1 MASLDKRRS
10 ETMKVPNLKFQ
21 NLKTKISTINEE
33 TRNEQKIT
41 AIEEKI
47 KKFHK
52 FYYDLKIK
60 LKMQLQSD
68 EMQNDYYPP

>member
-1 MASLDKRRS
+1 MASLEKRRS

-60 LKMQLQSD
+60 
-68 EMQNDYYPP
+68 